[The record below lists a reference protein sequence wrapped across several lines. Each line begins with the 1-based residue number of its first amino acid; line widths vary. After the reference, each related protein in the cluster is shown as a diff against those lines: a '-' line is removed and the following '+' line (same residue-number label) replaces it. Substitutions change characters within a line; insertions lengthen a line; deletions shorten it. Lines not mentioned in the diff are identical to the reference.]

1 MEELELFTC
10 YASNILPNVGHEFD
24 APCVQYFLSMLGFT
38 QCAPSSQVLSK
49 L

>member
-1 MEELELFTC
+1 MRELELFTC
-10 YASNILPNVGHEFD
+10 YASNIPPNVGHESD
-24 APCVQYFLSMLGFT
+24 TSCVQYFLSMLGFT